1 MKEIDFLP
9 AWYKSSKRKQISY
22 RTQYAGIGG
31 IFLAMVIW
39 SFIAAHSLSK
49 AAAELAQAGLKS
61 AGVEYTAQEIAA
73 IKAEASHLREKA
85 RTIEKIDSRIDVAN
99 VLAEISYLVD
109 RRIAL
114 SKVEF
119 IAEKFGD
126 DNEGKPNSG
135 TTVKAAADKFSDK
148 ESLPVGDVR
157 FKVLINGIASDAND
171 VATLICKLEDSLYF
185 CQVLPLFMRSKEM
198 KAAANTEGGKFQVSE
213 FEISCNLANYRQEEP
228 YFAKGAQ
235 KGKAAG
241 L

>member
-9 AWYKSSKRKQISY
+9 SWYKSSKRKQMGY

-49 AAAELAQAGLKS
+49 AAAELAQAAIKS
-61 AGVEYTAQEIAA
+61 SDTEITAREIAA
-73 IKAEASHLREKA
+73 IKGEAACLREKVKS
-85 RTIEKIDSRIDVAN
+85 IGEIDSKIDVAN

-109 RRIAL
+109 GRVAL

-119 IAEKFGD
+119 TAEKFGD
-126 DNEGKPNSG
+126 EDKVKQNGG
-135 TTVKAAADKFSDK
+135 TAVKAAAGKFCDK
-148 ESLPVGDVR
+148 ERPPIGDVR
-157 FKVLINGIASDAND
+157 FKVLIDGIASDASG
-171 VATLICKLEDSLYF
+171 VAALISKLEGSPYF
-185 CQVLPLFMRSKEM
+185 CKVTPLFTRSREM
-198 KAAANTEGGKFQVSE
+198 KTANNAGGEKFQVSE
-213 FEISCNLANYRQEEP
+213 FEISCDLANYRQEEP
-228 YFAKGAQ
+228 HFA